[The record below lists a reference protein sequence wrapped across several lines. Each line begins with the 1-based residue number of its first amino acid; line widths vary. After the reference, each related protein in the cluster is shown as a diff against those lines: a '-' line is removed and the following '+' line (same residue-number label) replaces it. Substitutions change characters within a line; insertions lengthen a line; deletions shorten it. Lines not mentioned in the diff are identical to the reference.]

1 MPPVPFWDTTWLSAL
16 LLALGDTLILGAAY
30 IAFHVYKLQQDA
42 VNRQR
47 QQASLNHLEGVRAS
61 LTDWHD
67 SFFST
72 SYKGKL
78 AAERAQFDYDQIRKH
93 RSFMQNYRVSIDPVA
108 SLIALS
114 GDTWPFSQRT
124 VRAANIALSRMTV
137 FNQLVQQ
144 QTDFNV
150 LHAADLRRF
159 GGRDRTP
166 IAEAGFTI
174 SGIIH
179 GAIDDASWYH
189 DLKLALDLNIAE
201 LWILLA
207 APPPNR
213 PIRRRIERFVSAM
226 RGDRSVTMSQRMSNP
241 PMPWLSTYA

>member
-1 MPPVPFWDTTWLSAL
+1 
-16 LLALGDTLILGAAY
+16 
-30 IAFHVYKLQQDA
+30 
-42 VNRQR
+42 
-47 QQASLNHLEGVRAS
+47 
-61 LTDWHD
+61 
-67 SFFST
+67 
-72 SYKGKL
+72 
-78 AAERAQFDYDQIRKH
+78 
-93 RSFMQNYRVSIDPVA
+93 MQNYRVSIDPVA

-150 LHAADLRRF
+150 LHVAHLRRF

-189 DLKLALDLNIAE
+189 DLKLALDLNIVDG
-201 LWILLA
+201 WILLA
-207 APPPNR
+207 APPPSTAR
-213 PIRRRIERFVSAM
+213 PSKDSTLCERYARRPQCDNVAANEQPPDAM
-226 RGDRSVTMSQRMSNP
+226 AVDLRLTDPMSRVGR
-241 PMPWLSTYA
+241 T